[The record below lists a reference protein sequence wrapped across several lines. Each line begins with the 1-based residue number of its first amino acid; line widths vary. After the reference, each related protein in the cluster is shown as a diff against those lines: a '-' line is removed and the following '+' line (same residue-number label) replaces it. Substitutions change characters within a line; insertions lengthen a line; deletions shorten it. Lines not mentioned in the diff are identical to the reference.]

1 MGEVRSLNG
10 LTGDLSV
17 ISGKGIEI
25 QVGQPDITVS
35 NKGVLTLND
44 LSGQVNIVVGKG
56 LSLSESPPD
65 LTLHNTGVLSLQGRT
80 GQIELTTGTGI
91 GISGLTISNTGV
103 TEILAGD
110 GIKLS
115 ANKGR
120 ITITAIPKQDSSISQ
135 RLDALEKT
143 VQSIKQQPL
152 QLPDLSIY
160 KVDLTPIEKRITDI
174 EQTFNKVLEEL
185 QKASPAKKKSIVEM
199 LQTK

>member
-1 MGEVRSLNG
+1 MSEVRSLNG

-35 NKGVLTLND
+35 NKGLLSLND

-80 GQIELTTGTGI
+80 GQIELTAGSGI

-103 TEILAGD
+103 TEIIAGD

-120 ITITAIPKQDSSISQ
+120 VTISALGKQDSSISQ

-143 VQSIKQQPL
+143 IQSIKQQPL
-152 QLPDLSIY
+152 QLPDLTMY
-160 KVDLTPIEKRITDI
+160 KVDLTPVEKRLTEL
-174 EQTFNKVLEEL
+174 EQTFNRVLEEL
-185 QKASPAKKKSIVEM
+185 QKASQAKKKSIVEM